1 MKVVFQRVA
10 EASVTVDGELISS
23 VGAGALLLCGVE
35 VGDTEADIDK
45 MADKVAGLRVFS
57 DENGKFNFS
66 VKDIDGEILAVSQ
79 FTLCANCS
87 HGRRPEFLRAARS
100 EQALPLFDRF
110 VQKLKDAGVRS
121 VKTGVFGAHMHVA
134 LMNDGPV
141 TILLNTADW
150 K

>member
-1 MKVVFQRVA
+1 MKVVFQRVT
-10 EASVTVDGELISS
+10 EASVTVDEQPISS
-23 VGAGALLLCGVE
+23 IGAGALLLCGIE
-35 VGDTEADIDK
+35 VGDTEADVRK

-66 VKDIDGEILAVSQ
+66 VKDIGGEILAVSQ

-87 HGRRPEFLRAARS
+87 HGRRPEFLQAARP
-100 EQALPLFDRF
+100 EQAQPLFDLF
-110 VQKLKDAGVRS
+110 VQTLRDTGVRS
-121 VKTGVFGAHMHVA
+121 VSTGVFGAHMHVS
-134 LMNDGPV
+134 LLNDGPV